1 MRRFGLL
8 VAALL
13 VMLLAAAPA
22 FAVNPDEMLSDPA
35 LESRARAISEQLR
48 CLVCQNES
56 IDNSNA
62 DLAKDLRLLVRRRL
76 VAGDTNREVIDYLVA
91 RYGEF
96 VLLKPRLEAKTIVL
110 WGTPVFILLCGAVA
124 MVVHARR
131 RRSAPAGV
139 PLTREEEAALG
150 AVLSEKKKA

>member
-1 MRRFGLL
+1 MRRLGLI
-8 VAALL
+8 AALL
-13 VMLLAAAPA
+13 VVFFAAAPA
-22 FAVNPDEMLSDPA
+22 FAVDPDEMLSDPV
-35 LESRARAISEQLR
+35 LESRARDISEQLR

-96 VLLKPRLEAKTIVL
+96 VLLKPRFEAKTIVL
-110 WGTPVFILLCGAVA
+110 WGTPVFILVCGGVA
-124 MVVHARR
+124 MALHARK
-131 RRSAPAGV
+131 RRSRAAGA

-150 AVLSEKKKA
+150 ALLSRDEKA